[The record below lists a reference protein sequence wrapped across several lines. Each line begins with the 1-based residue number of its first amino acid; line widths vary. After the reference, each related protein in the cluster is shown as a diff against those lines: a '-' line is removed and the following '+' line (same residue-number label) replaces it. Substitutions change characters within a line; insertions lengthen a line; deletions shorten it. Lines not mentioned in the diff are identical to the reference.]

1 MKNNELLNFKNN
13 EINSSL
19 ILSSP
24 HSGNFYPEDFLSLSN
39 VELPDLNQNED
50 SLVDDL
56 IDGTLDNSNI
66 ILKAVWSRSVV
77 DVNRAI
83 NDFHHNDFDPPI
95 LDLQPSPSKYARSGI
110 GVIPIRSGISDKMYK
125 SKLPGSVGMKWLRL
139 AWKNYHN
146 TLNNLLKKTYSEFGH
161 YVLFDFHSMP
171 SISETTKTHADIVLG
186 DCHGKSINPNFID
199 FIETQLKKNDL
210 NIKRNSPYSGGY
222 ITKHYGKPKEGK
234 HTIQI
239 EINRSIYLNEKTRAK
254 NSNFNECKKLLS
266 ELINQFEKNKL
277 NLLN

>member
-24 HSGNFYPEDFLSLSN
+24 HSGSFYPEDFLPLSN
-39 VELPDLNQNED
+39 IQFPDLIQNED
-50 SLVDDL
+50 SLVDHL
-56 IDGTLDNSNI
+56 IDGTLDNNNI

-95 LDLQPSPSKYARSGI
+95 IDIKPLPTKYARSGI
-110 GVIPIRSGISDKMYK
+110 GVIPIRSGINDKMYI
-125 SKLPGSVGMKWLRL
+125 SKLPGEVGMKWLNL
-139 AWKNYHN
+139 AWKNYHS
-146 TLNNLLKKTYSEFGH
+146 TLNNLLNSTYSKFGH

-171 SISETTKTHADIVLG
+171 SFSENKKKHADIVLG
-186 DCHGKSINPNFID
+186 DCHGKSIGSNFID
-199 FIETQLKKNDL
+199 FIETQLKNSGL
-210 NIKRNSPYSGGY
+210 HIKRNSPYSGGY
-222 ITKHYGKPKEGK
+222 ITENYGKPKEGK

-239 EINRSIYLNEKTRAK
+239 EINRSIYLNEKSREK
-254 NSNFNECKKLLS
+254 NSNFEECKKVLS

-277 NLLN
+277 NLLS

>member
-125 SKLPGSVGMKWLRL
+125 SKLPGRVGMKWLSL
-139 AWKNYHN
+139 AWKSYHN
-146 TLNNLLKKTYSEFGH
+146 TLNDLLKKTYSEFGH

-171 SISETTKTHADIVLG
+171 SISETTKKHADIVLG

-239 EINRSIYLNEKTRAK
+239 EINRSMYLNEKTRAK

-277 NLLN
+277 NLLS